1 MCLFRRVLFGECW
14 CSEFRRWPPVL
25 RALRKKKG
33 VFPPFPWSRVPA
45 ISEAGALFC
54 PWRGSVPANDDD
66 DDEDVVGMVS
76 LL

>member
-1 MCLFRRVLFGECW
+1 MFGVPKMAPCFACVEKEEG
-14 CSEFRRWPPVL
+14 S
-25 RALRKKKG
+25 
-33 VFPPFPWSRVPA
+33 VPA
-45 ISEAGALFC
+45 ISLESKSSRFPRRELFC